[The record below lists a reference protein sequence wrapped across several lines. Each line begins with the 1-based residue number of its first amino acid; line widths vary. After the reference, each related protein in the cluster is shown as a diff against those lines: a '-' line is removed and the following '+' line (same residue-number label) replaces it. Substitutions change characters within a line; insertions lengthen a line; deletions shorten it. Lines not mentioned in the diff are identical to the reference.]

1 MLDGCSDSAM
11 FARVACSRGLV
22 LQAGLLQLQTLQHAL
37 VSRFQTAEVLLR
49 GYKHG
54 IDQLIVGA
62 TPRDSQI
69 LLASRWSV
77 LLVGRMPTLHCH
89 SPLLPVHR
97 IPP

>member
-1 MLDGCSDSAM
+1 MPLYRKKPPKTRRPSRNGAFLELTSMLAGCSDSAM

-54 IDQLIVGA
+54 IDQLIGGA
-62 TPRDSQI
+62 NHRDQPI
-69 LLASRWSV
+69 LLAQR
-77 LLVGRMPTLHCH
+77 
-89 SPLLPVHR
+89 
-97 IPP
+97 